1 LEEKEMLKLYAL
13 IIVLGILGGVGYG
26 AMWYYQDTQARIAT
40 LRENNAK
47 LEVAVDTA
55 NASMDLMKDEM
66 AKNQELMNEL
76 SQKLQKAEQYG
87 DDLRNKLRQLDL
99 VQDAIKDAA
108 KLEGKMN
115 GATAKLWRSIV
126 ADTGGTPDPEL
137 AKMVLD
143 WRNDNITYINFAIG
157 GAFGNGDQIKR
168 RADKIIALG
177 KLTWPHQM
185 VKMMIAE
192 QIYRIETIIQGHPY
206 HK

>member
-1 LEEKEMLKLYAL
+1 MKYIISAIGKTKTQQEDLITLRYLKRIKNIEIKQYEIKPNNKQKKIEEEGLKLISSTPSNGRL
-13 IIVLGILGGVGYG
+13 VLLDEQG
-26 AMWYYQDTQARIAT
+26 
-40 LRENNAK
+40 EN
-47 LEVAVDTA
+47 LT
-55 NASMDLMKDEM
+55 S
-66 AKNQELMNEL
+66 
-76 SQKLQKAEQYG
+76 
-87 DDLRNKLRQLDL
+87 
-99 VQDAIKDAA
+99 
-108 KLEGKMN
+108 
-115 GATAKLWRSIV
+115 
-126 ADTGGTPDPEL
+126 PEL

-143 WRNDNITYINFAIG
+143 WRNDNIAYINFAIG

>member
-1 LEEKEMLKLYAL
+1 MKYIISAIGKTKTQQEDLITLKYLKRIKNIEIKQYEIKANNKLKKIEEEGLKLINSTPSNGRL
-13 IIVLGILGGVGYG
+13 VLLDEQG
-26 AMWYYQDTQARIAT
+26 
-40 LRENNAK
+40 EN
-47 LEVAVDTA
+47 LT
-55 NASMDLMKDEM
+55 S
-66 AKNQELMNEL
+66 
-76 SQKLQKAEQYG
+76 
-87 DDLRNKLRQLDL
+87 
-99 VQDAIKDAA
+99 
-108 KLEGKMN
+108 
-115 GATAKLWRSIV
+115 
-126 ADTGGTPDPEL
+126 PEL

-143 WRNDNITYINFAIG
+143 WRNNNIANINFAIG

>member
-1 LEEKEMLKLYAL
+1 MKYIISAIGKTKTQQEDLITLKYLKRIKNIEIKQYEIKPNNKQKKIEEEGLKLISSTPSNGRL
-13 IIVLGILGGVGYG
+13 VLLDEQG
-26 AMWYYQDTQARIAT
+26 
-40 LRENNAK
+40 EN
-47 LEVAVDTA
+47 LT
-55 NASMDLMKDEM
+55 S
-66 AKNQELMNEL
+66 
-76 SQKLQKAEQYG
+76 
-87 DDLRNKLRQLDL
+87 
-99 VQDAIKDAA
+99 
-108 KLEGKMN
+108 
-115 GATAKLWRSIV
+115 
-126 ADTGGTPDPEL
+126 PEL

-143 WRNDNITYINFAIG
+143 WRNNNIAYINFAIG

>member
-1 LEEKEMLKLYAL
+1 MKYIISAIGKTKTQQEDLITLKYLKRIKNIEIKQYEVKLNNKQKKIEEEGLKLISSTPSNGKL
-13 IIVLGILGGVGYG
+13 VLLDEQG
-26 AMWYYQDTQARIAT
+26 
-40 LRENNAK
+40 EN
-47 LEVAVDTA
+47 LT
-55 NASMDLMKDEM
+55 S
-66 AKNQELMNEL
+66 
-76 SQKLQKAEQYG
+76 
-87 DDLRNKLRQLDL
+87 
-99 VQDAIKDAA
+99 
-108 KLEGKMN
+108 
-115 GATAKLWRSIV
+115 
-126 ADTGGTPDPEL
+126 PEL

-143 WRNDNITYINFAIG
+143 WRNDNIAYINFAIG

>member
-1 LEEKEMLKLYAL
+1 MKYIISAIGKTKTQQEDLITLKYLKRIKNIEIKQYEIKVNNKQKKIEEEGLKLINSTPSNGRL
-13 IIVLGILGGVGYG
+13 VLLDEQG
-26 AMWYYQDTQARIAT
+26 
-40 LRENNAK
+40 EN
-47 LEVAVDTA
+47 LT
-55 NASMDLMKDEM
+55 S
-66 AKNQELMNEL
+66 
-76 SQKLQKAEQYG
+76 
-87 DDLRNKLRQLDL
+87 
-99 VQDAIKDAA
+99 
-108 KLEGKMN
+108 
-115 GATAKLWRSIV
+115 
-126 ADTGGTPDPEL
+126 PEL

-143 WRNDNITYINFAIG
+143 WRNNNIAYINFAIG

>member
-1 LEEKEMLKLYAL
+1 MRYIISAIGKTKTQQEGLITLKYLKRIKNIEIKQYEIKLNNKQKKIEEEGLKLISSTPSNGRL
-13 IIVLGILGGVGYG
+13 VLLDEQG
-26 AMWYYQDTQARIAT
+26 
-40 LRENNAK
+40 EN
-47 LEVAVDTA
+47 LT
-55 NASMDLMKDEM
+55 S
-66 AKNQELMNEL
+66 
-76 SQKLQKAEQYG
+76 
-87 DDLRNKLRQLDL
+87 
-99 VQDAIKDAA
+99 
-108 KLEGKMN
+108 
-115 GATAKLWRSIV
+115 
-126 ADTGGTPDPEL
+126 PEL

-143 WRNDNITYINFAIG
+143 WRNDNIAYINFAIG

>member
-1 LEEKEMLKLYAL
+1 MKYIISAIGKTKTQQEDLITLKYLKRIKNIEIKQYEIKRNNKQKKIEEEGLKLINSTPSNGRL
-13 IIVLGILGGVGYG
+13 VLLDEQG
-26 AMWYYQDTQARIAT
+26 
-40 LRENNAK
+40 EN
-47 LEVAVDTA
+47 LT
-55 NASMDLMKDEM
+55 SH
-66 AKNQELMNEL
+66 
-76 SQKLQKAEQYG
+76 
-87 DDLRNKLRQLDL
+87 
-99 VQDAIKDAA
+99 
-108 KLEGKMN
+108 
-115 GATAKLWRSIV
+115 
-126 ADTGGTPDPEL
+126 EL

-143 WRNDNITYINFAIG
+143 WRNDNIAYINFAIG

>member
-1 LEEKEMLKLYAL
+1 MKYIISAIGKTKTQQEDLITLKYLKRIKNIEIKQYEIKLNNKQKKIEEEGLKLINSTPSNGRL
-13 IIVLGILGGVGYG
+13 VLLDEQG
-26 AMWYYQDTQARIAT
+26 
-40 LRENNAK
+40 EN
-47 LEVAVDTA
+47 LT
-55 NASMDLMKDEM
+55 S
-66 AKNQELMNEL
+66 
-76 SQKLQKAEQYG
+76 
-87 DDLRNKLRQLDL
+87 
-99 VQDAIKDAA
+99 
-108 KLEGKMN
+108 
-115 GATAKLWRSIV
+115 
-126 ADTGGTPDPEL
+126 PEL

-143 WRNDNITYINFAIG
+143 WRNNNIAYINFAIG

>member
-1 LEEKEMLKLYAL
+1 MKYIISAIGKTKTQQEDLITFKYLKRIKNIEIKQYEVKLNNKQKKIEEEGLKLINSTPSNGRL
-13 IIVLGILGGVGYG
+13 VLLDEQG
-26 AMWYYQDTQARIAT
+26 
-40 LRENNAK
+40 EN
-47 LEVAVDTA
+47 LT
-55 NASMDLMKDEM
+55 S
-66 AKNQELMNEL
+66 
-76 SQKLQKAEQYG
+76 
-87 DDLRNKLRQLDL
+87 
-99 VQDAIKDAA
+99 
-108 KLEGKMN
+108 
-115 GATAKLWRSIV
+115 
-126 ADTGGTPDPEL
+126 PEL

>member
-1 LEEKEMLKLYAL
+1 MKYIISAIGKTKTQQEDLITFKYLKRIKNIEIKQYEVKLNNKQKKIEEEGLKLISSTPSNGKL
-13 IIVLGILGGVGYG
+13 VLLDEQG
-26 AMWYYQDTQARIAT
+26 
-40 LRENNAK
+40 EN
-47 LEVAVDTA
+47 LT
-55 NASMDLMKDEM
+55 S
-66 AKNQELMNEL
+66 
-76 SQKLQKAEQYG
+76 
-87 DDLRNKLRQLDL
+87 
-99 VQDAIKDAA
+99 
-108 KLEGKMN
+108 
-115 GATAKLWRSIV
+115 
-126 ADTGGTPDPEL
+126 PEL

>member
-1 LEEKEMLKLYAL
+1 MKYIISAIGKTKTQQEDLITLKYLKRIKNIEIKQYEIKPNNKQKKIEEEGLKLISSTPSNGRL
-13 IIVLGILGGVGYG
+13 VLLDEQG
-26 AMWYYQDTQARIAT
+26 
-40 LRENNAK
+40 EN
-47 LEVAVDTA
+47 LT
-55 NASMDLMKDEM
+55 S
-66 AKNQELMNEL
+66 
-76 SQKLQKAEQYG
+76 
-87 DDLRNKLRQLDL
+87 
-99 VQDAIKDAA
+99 
-108 KLEGKMN
+108 
-115 GATAKLWRSIV
+115 
-126 ADTGGTPDPEL
+126 PEL

-143 WRNDNITYINFAIG
+143 WRNDNIAYINFAIG

>member
-1 LEEKEMLKLYAL
+1 MRYIISAIGKTKTQQEDLITLKYLKRIKNIEIKQYEIKLNNKQKKIEEEGLKLINSTPSNGRL
-13 IIVLGILGGVGYG
+13 VLLDEQG
-26 AMWYYQDTQARIAT
+26 
-40 LRENNAK
+40 EN
-47 LEVAVDTA
+47 LT
-55 NASMDLMKDEM
+55 S
-66 AKNQELMNEL
+66 
-76 SQKLQKAEQYG
+76 
-87 DDLRNKLRQLDL
+87 
-99 VQDAIKDAA
+99 
-108 KLEGKMN
+108 
-115 GATAKLWRSIV
+115 
-126 ADTGGTPDPEL
+126 PEL